1 MKGRGAMPATA
12 LLLVVTVL
20 VALSFGGAELPLG
33 GSARLLLSTLGVGD
47 ASDLPTWSR
56 VVLLD
61 VRLPRVLLALVCGG
75 ALATA
80 GGAMQGLFQNPMAD
94 PGVLG
99 VSAGAA
105 LGAVAALYLLPTSL
119 AALGVPAF
127 AFVGALGCALAA
139 YMLSRRGGRSDLHT
153 LLLAGVAIGGVA
165 SAGASL
171 LLSLSLADWEVGRA
185 MLDWL
190 MGGLDG
196 RGYRELW
203 LASPMALGGSL
214 WLMTYARDLDVL
226 STGEESA
233 MAVGMDVTRKRR
245 ELLALT
251 SLVTAATVAVMGV
264 VGFVGLMVPHLV
276 RLWVGPRH
284 GRLLPLSFLVG
295 AALLIGADLLCRVMP
310 AGDLR
315 LGVVTAITGGPF
327 FLWLLHRER
336 ARP

>member
-1 MKGRGAMPATA
+1 MKHRLALPIAG
-12 LLLVVTVL
+12 LLLGVSLL

-33 GSARLLLSTLGVGD
+33 DSARLVLSALGLDD
-47 ASDLPTWSR
+47 AAGIPTWMR

-80 GGAMQGLFQNPMAD
+80 GGTMQGLFQNPMAD
-94 PGVLG
+94 PGILG

-105 LGAVAALYLLPTSL
+105 LGAVSALYLLPAS
-119 AALGVPAF
+119 AASLGVPLLAF
-127 AFVGALGCALAA
+127 LGALGCALGA
-139 YMLSRRGGRSDLHT
+139 YLLSRRAGRADVHT

-165 SAGASL
+165 SAGTSL
-171 LLSLSLADWEVGRA
+171 LLSVSLADWEVGRA

-196 RGYRELW
+196 RGFRELW
-203 LASPMALGGSL
+203 LAAPMALGGSL
-214 WLMTYARDLDVL
+214 WLMAYARDLDVL

-233 MAVGMDVTRKRR
+233 MAVGLDVARVRR
-245 ELLALT
+245 QLLALS

-284 GRLLPLSFLVG
+284 ARLLPLSFVVG
-295 AALLIGADLLCRVMP
+295 AGLLIWA
-310 AGDLR
+310 
-315 LGVVTAITGGPF
+315 
-327 FLWLLHRER
+327 
-336 ARP
+336 